1 MKMLLK
7 TSFAAIASY
16 LCMLLL
22 LASCSFETEVG
33 GGSHYTGRKIALNIQ
48 METQSASNPDLEIV
62 RVRAIVFSGEGK
74 LVHNEVST
82 PSTASDGSCSVKV
95 KAARGINHVY
105 LICNET
111 TELTGKLA
119 AIQAREEIENV
130 TFGAVGITGAPPM
143 YGKVEDANVQARS
156 DGSQATVTVG
166 GVTSA
171 ELSVKMKRMVARI
184 GFTAIKNVDI
194 TTSEDFTVTKLSV
207 RICHMPTQTTIG
219 EDRNYT
225 SDQWSDD
232 LLIEQEGL
240 LDDNGTYQIDPTT
253 TPPTYT
259 VPTGI
264 TPIVLPDTYIPENL
278 LATPSDASRAT
289 YLKIEAQCQMKNGN
303 TQVLHGVYLLDIGQ
317 GSAQNY
323 SLPRNN
329 NFHIYATI
337 TGMGALGIYAEI
349 VAMEEHDITINWK
362 PIDGLVIVSDKSD
375 DFDATTGTSKNV
387 NIWDDY
393 NVYSGILKTYHAD
406 NGYNDIVFKYG
417 SLIAVKNNATAG
429 TPFAPPAGADMK
441 DILWYP
447 SSFDV
452 ATITDWTGVPSLAS
466 GDIPA
471 DNSVDQVRQAL
482 GDPCK
487 LVGLSEVQ
495 IRDNGIVDNQQWHMA
510 TADQYQIL
518 INAQDNDPNTNGYPS
533 FHWLLQPHAYYRG
546 TNGEVAGDPTS
557 GHYWTPSNGK
567 AFNFAGGTPTADISE
582 ADTQN
587 GYAIR
592 CVRNTI
598 PASSIKVVRNIS
610 VSYKGGTGS
619 FEIQSNVPYWTAS
632 LITSGPDVGNAIDFD
647 DYSFADGSVVH
658 TTHGSYSQNV
668 YAYIKRKESQNIRTF
683 RIKVEGTGLDGQTV
697 STIANNSQSGYEFK
711 GTMTFSPTVSPVP
724 QAGGTYTV
732 TVGLTPTDISVPAG
746 KLQLSVVYLNTVQ
759 TYSSEVATD
768 PTTYSYSIPLKFN
781 SNSSPDMIG
790 ISVVLTLKRA
800 GMVDVIIGRIDLQ
813 QKGTN

>member
-1 MKMLLK
+1 MLLK

-447 SSFDV
+447 SSFD
-452 ATITDWTGVPSLAS
+452 ATTITDWAGVPYLAS
-466 GDIPA
+466 GDIPVSNTKEEVA
-471 DNSVDQVRQAL
+471 KAL

-495 IRDNGIVDNQQWHMA
+495 IRDNGIVDNNLWHMA
-510 TADQYQIL
+510 TPDEYKVL
-518 INAQDNDPNTNGYPS
+518 INAQDNVDRTYGYGA
-533 FHWLLQPHAYYRG
+533 FHWLLLPYVNYRDASG
-546 TNGEVAGDPTS
+546 TTAGNPSEGQFWTTSALSAFATS
-557 GHYWTPSNGK
+557 GT
-567 AFNFAGGTPTADISE
+567 TANL
-582 ADTQN
+582 ADNQDGQR
-587 GYAIR
+587 GYTVR

-598 PASSIKVVRNIS
+598 PESKMTVDRVIS
-610 VSYKGGTGS
+610 VDYKGNSTGIGAPFS
-619 FEIQSNVPYWTAS
+619 IGSNVPYWKAELVT
-632 LITSGPDVGNAIDFD
+632 TGPDIGFSDFSFQSGNTQEHTA
-647 DYSFADGSVVH
+647 YGSF
-658 TTHGSYSQNV
+658 SQNIPV
-668 YAYIKRKESQNIRTF
+668 YIKRWESTSPRNFKVR
-683 RIKVEGTGLDGQTV
+683 VEGTGLDGKTV
-697 STIANNSQSGYEFK
+697 FKEFMISQLGFRY
-711 GTMTFSPTVSPVP
+711 TVDMAFSPLLVNNTVPK
-724 QAGGTYTV
+724 AGTTYTI
-732 TVGLTPTDISVPAG
+732 TLTFNPQDVPMVSAS
-746 KLQLSVVYLNTVQ
+746 KLVIQAVYMNTQ
-759 TYSSEVATD
+759 
-768 PTTYSYSIPLKFN
+768 
-781 SNSSPDMIG
+781 IG
-790 ISVVLTLKRA
+790 ISDEINISPGQYTYSGLSITIPENTTPDIISLDLNINMYQVDKWIQFSKRTL
-800 GMVDVIIGRIDLQ
+800 LQ
-813 QKGTN
+813 NNQ